1 MRISIETILIILSA
15 GLFLLGWACLL
26 TQRVVLKQ
34 IVGLKILLQSVT
46 LILVLA
52 GLRHD
57 NLHLA
62 QLLVISALVVEAV
75 IVSLALA
82 MVIGV
87 IKRIPT
93 GDVDQLRSLRG

>member
-1 MRISIETILIILSA
+1 MISLETILIILSA